1 MAMAQTAGQ
10 EQPLIYVVD
19 DDVAVCDGITTLLE
33 SMGMRVKTFQ
43 SANDF
48 LQSKRPDTP
57 GCLLL
62 DVRLPGMS
70 GLDFQLKLT
79 SLGIH
84 IPIVFMTGHAD
95 VPMGVKAMKAGAI
108 EFLCKPFRD
117 QDLLDAV
124 TAAIEHDRA
133 QHEVEQSLS
142 RLQASFDLLTPRERE
157 VMTHVVSGFMN
168 KQVAAKLGISEI
180 TVKVHR
186 ASVIRKMGA
195 KSLAELVRMADA
207 LSAQAAK
214 DKFPYPKP

>member
-1 MAMAQTAGQ
+1 MAQTAAQ

-19 DDVAVCDGITTLLE
+19 DDVAVCDGITSLLE
-33 SMGMRVKTFQ
+33 SMGMRVKTFH

-70 GLDFQLKLT
+70 GLDFQLKLN

-84 IPIVFMTGHAD
+84 IPIVFMTGYAD

-124 TAAIEHDRA
+124 TTAIEHDRA
-133 QHEVEQSLS
+133 QHDVEQSLS
-142 RLQASFDLLTPRERE
+142 KLQASFDLLTPRERE

-207 LSAQAAK
+207 LNPQCAK
-214 DKFPYPKP
+214 DKPYPKP

>member
-1 MAMAQTAGQ
+1 MVQTTGQ
-10 EQPLIYVVD
+10 EQALVYVVD
-19 DDVAVCDGITTLLE
+19 DDVAVCSGITTLLE
-33 SMGMRVKTFQ
+33 SMGMKVKAFN

-48 LQSKRPDTP
+48 LQAKRPDTP
-57 GCLLL
+57 SCLLL

-79 SLGIH
+79 NLGIH
-84 IPIVFMTGHAD
+84 VPIVFMTGHAD

-124 TAAIEHDRA
+124 TTAVEHDRVQRKA
-133 QHEVEQSLS
+133 DQSLLK
-142 RLQASFDLLTPRERE
+142 LQACFDLLTPRERE
-157 VMTHVVSGFMN
+157 IMAHVVSGFMN
-168 KQVAAKLGISEI
+168 KQIAAKLGISDI

-207 LSAQAAK
+207 LKVQIPR
-214 DKFPYPKP
+214 DNPPYSKV

>member
-1 MAMAQTAGQ
+1 MVQTTGE
-10 EQPLIYVVD
+10 EQALVYVVD
-19 DDVAVCDGITTLLE
+19 DDAAVCDGITALLE
-33 SMGMRVKTFQ
+33 SMGMKVKTFN

-48 LQSKRPDTP
+48 LQIKRPDMP

-84 IPIVFMTGHAD
+84 IPVVFMTGHAD
-95 VPMGVKAMKAGAI
+95 VPMGVRAMKAGAI

-124 TAAIEHDRA
+124 TAAIEHNRA
-133 QHEVEQSLS
+133 QRKADQSLS
-142 RLQASFDLLTPRERE
+142 KLQSSFDLLTPRERE
-157 VMTHVVSGFMN
+157 VMAHVVSGLMN
-168 KQVAAKLGISEI
+168 KQIAAKLGISDI

-207 LSAQAAK
+207 LSAQSVQHEASNSK
-214 DKFPYPKP
+214 V

>member
-1 MAMAQTAGQ
+1 MVQAAGQ
-10 EQPLIYVVD
+10 EQAMVYVVD
-19 DDVAVCDGITTLLE
+19 DDVAVCDSITALLE
-33 SMGMRVKTFQ
+33 SMGMKVKAFN

-48 LQSKRPDTP
+48 LLAKRADMP

-79 SLGIH
+79 SLGVH
-84 IPIVFMTGHAD
+84 IPVVFMTGYAD

-124 TAAIEHDRA
+124 TTAIEHNRVQRKAD
-133 QHEVEQSLS
+133 QSLS
-142 RLQASFDLLTPRERE
+142 KLQASFDLLTPRERE

-168 KQVAAKLGISEI
+168 KQIAAKLGISDI

-207 LSAQAAK
+207 LSVQNAK
-214 DKFPYPKP
+214 SEESKPKA